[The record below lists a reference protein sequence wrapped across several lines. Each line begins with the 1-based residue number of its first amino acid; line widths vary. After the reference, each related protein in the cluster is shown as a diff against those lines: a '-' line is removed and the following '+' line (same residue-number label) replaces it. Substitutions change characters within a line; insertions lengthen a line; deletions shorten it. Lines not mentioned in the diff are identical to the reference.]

1 MLNHTFGV
9 LSNFK
14 TQKGQTQ
21 EPINKDE
28 PQNTKK
34 SITLCT
40 LNSITPS
47 NHNQQNKKTKVLHT

>member
-1 MLNHTFGV
+1 MLNHTKGV
-9 LSNFK
+9 LWNFK
-14 TQKGQTQ
+14 TQKGQTP
-21 EPINKDE
+21 EPLNEDE

-47 NHNQQNKKTKVLHT
+47 NDNQKKKTKVLHT